1 MSSSAILTDREL
13 QAPNVA
19 SQPTLAK
26 KESPAGAEIVLSAEQ
41 LAFFR
46 LNGYLVVQ
54 NVSTPEEIAQ
64 MRVVYD
70 RLFAKRAGWET
81 GDLFDMVAPDAK
93 GEGLSLPQ
101 MLWPSR
107 YEPYFCE
114 TVFRRNAFAMARQ
127 ILGPNIVNMNEH
139 AILKVAFKG
148 AATPWHQDESFN
160 TQGSGF
166 QESISMWMPLQ
177 DVAEE
182 NGCLWYIPK
191 SNLGPLYPHHS
202 PNNDPRVH
210 GLETTPPDLSLAIP
224 ITMPAGAV
232 VIHHSLTLHSAGM
245 NTGPE
250 PRRAYTLGFG
260 VKTARNLLARDYP
273 WNLEKQT
280 AREARQLQS
289 MQPHQ
294 RFAYRLK
301 KWLHGHKPWK

>member
-1 MSSSAILTDREL
+1 MSSSAILTNREL
-13 QAPNVA
+13 KTHGVA
-19 SQPTLAK
+19 LSPGLTK
-26 KESPAGAEIVLSAEQ
+26 KNSPAGAEVVLSDEQ

-46 LNGYLVVQ
+46 QNGYLVVED
-54 NVSTPEEIAQ
+54 VSNPEEIAQ

-70 RLFAKRAGWET
+70 RLFAQRAGWEN
-81 GDLFDMVAPDAK
+81 GDLFDMVAPDSD
-93 GEGLSLPQ
+93 GDGLSLPQ

-107 YEPYFCE
+107 YEPYFCQ
-114 TVFRRNAFAMARQ
+114 TVFRRNAFSMARQ
-127 ILGPNIVNMNEH
+127 ILGPSVINMNEH

-160 TQGSGF
+160 TQGSGYH
-166 QESISMWMPLQ
+166 ESISMWMPLQ

-191 SNLGPLYPHHS
+191 SNLGPLHPHRS
-202 PNNDPRVH
+202 PNNDPTVH
-210 GLETTPPDLSLAIP
+210 GLETTPPDVSLAVP

-232 VIHHSLTLHSAGM
+232 VIHHSLTLHSAGK
-245 NTGPE
+245 NIGPE

-280 AREARQLQS
+280 ARESRQLQS
-289 MQPHQ
+289 MRPHQ
-294 RFAYRLK
+294 RFAYKFK
-301 KWLHGHKPWK
+301 KWLHGHRAWK